1 MISHQNFTMPI
12 IRIAPALML
21 LVACRP
27 SPPAE
32 TVASAAIGVRTQPVV
47 VASLARP
54 VTGTGVVAARDEYP
68 LGFKMGGVVA
78 RVHVREGDVVR
89 AGQLLAELD
98 LREIDAA
105 VAKTRSALA
114 KTERDHARL
123 QALWADSL
131 APLSQLQDATTAVEL
146 ARADVQSAT
155 MNRRYATVL
164 APTAGRVLRRSAEEG
179 QTVAV
184 GATVM
189 VVGGSSGGTVVRVG
203 LTDRDVVRVHQGDT
217 VSVQLDAFPGRV
229 TTGRVRQLAGAATPG
244 VGTYMVEVLLD
255 DARDLI
261 SGMVAHVSI
270 AARGRES
277 LLTVPVEALVD
288 ADGERGNVFV
298 LSADGTRAQ
307 RRTVRVAFLSEGRAA
322 LRDGL
327 AGESAVVT
335 DGAVYLTDGAKVKVQ
350 P

>member
-1 MISHQNFTMPI
+1 MHT
-12 IRIAPALML
+12 IRYAPALLL
-21 LVACRP
+21 LVACTPRTP
-27 SPPAE
+27 GE
-32 TVASAAIGVRTQPVV
+32 TVASAGIAVRTQPVV
-47 VASLARP
+47 AAALARP
-54 VTGTGVVAARDEYP
+54 VTGTGVVAARDEYS
-68 LGFKMGGVVA
+68 LGFKIGGVVA
-78 RVHVREGDVVR
+78 RVSVREGDLVR

-105 VAKTRSALA
+105 VAKARSGLA

-131 APLSQLQDATTAVEL
+131 APLAQLQDAATAVEL
-146 ARADVQSAT
+146 ARADVQSAGI
-155 MNRRYATVL
+155 NRRYATIM
-164 APTAGRVLRRSAEEG
+164 APTAGRVLRRLGEAG

-184 GATVM
+184 GAPVV
-189 VVGGSSGGTVVRVG
+189 VVGGSTGGTVVRVG
-203 LTDRDVVRVHQGDT
+203 LTDRDVVRIHEGD
-217 VSVQLDAFPGRV
+217 VASIQLDAFPGRT

-244 VGTYMVEVLLD
+244 VGTYMVELMLD
-255 DARDLI
+255 DARGLV

-288 ADGERGNVFV
+288 ADGERGNVFI
-298 LSADGTRAQ
+298 LSADGTHAQ
-307 RRTVRVAFLSEGRAA
+307 RRAVRVAFLSEGRAA

-327 AGESAVVT
+327 SGDNKVVT